1 MDLQIRFF
9 GHLQVSEG
17 PASLTHRLPARSQ
30 RLLAYLLLRR
40 RAPVAREA
48 AAFTLWPDNTET
60 ESLGALRRS
69 LNELRA
75 ALPAADG
82 CEWIIAAHGELQWNP
97 DAPYWL
103 DSEEFERG
111 LRQSTPAALHNAINL
126 YTGDLLPELGDEW
139 AVVERERLRQC
150 YFDALAQMAAHH
162 RALGEYETAV
172 DLTRRVL
179 AIEPLAEAAHRDLI
193 ALHYLTGDRASA
205 LAAYERLCAGL
216 RTELGVEP
224 MAETQDLFEAVADGR
239 PLPALAPRLPG
250 AKTEKKDTPKPIG
263 RETEMAG
270 LAALW
275 ESAADGHG
283 RCVVV
288 SGEAGVGKSHLIN
301 SLADYAATRGGLALT
316 GHCYEFEHALPYQ
329 AVVEMLR
336 SAAAVISLAD
346 LPLAHRASLA
356 RLAPDVLGAA
366 GGPQMA
372 ADDESRAQLF
382 EAFLQAF
389 LSLSRSQPLLL
400 LIEDAHW
407 ASESTLDWLT
417 YAAPR
422 MAEGRALV
430 VITYR
435 TGEVGAGHAL
445 ARLQRRFAREG
456 AAVVLPL
463 APLSPETCR
472 EWVARMSGLEEEP
485 ASAVADRLFAE
496 TAGNPF
502 FLQEVV
508 RRLIEADQIVVAR
521 GRWSGSF
528 VEAAPGAR
536 VPLPESLRGTISAR
550 VARLDEASES
560 FIRAAAVAGR
570 VFEYEVVRRAGRW
583 DEEAAL
589 DALEDLLA
597 RKFIRPGETDT
608 GAFAFEHHLV
618 REAIYADLAAPRR
631 SYWHRH
637 IALAIEALRPAD
649 DTRLGDLAYQFFHGQ
664 EWEKAAT
671 YAGRA
676 ARQAEGRYADD
687 EAIHYFRQ
695 ALDALSHLPD
705 SADARARR
713 FEILLPMERAAD
725 RRANRELEGELLNEM
740 LTLALD
746 LKDDARI
753 ARAQTNFGQYLR
765 MTGRPI
771 EALDALKEA
780 QERAAEAVQAGQV
793 EAGITLASAYGLA
806 GSVVG
811 MLGRYAN
818 SRDYFKRALVCYEEL
833 SLPPE
838 FPVARFRFAA
848 HRNLADMLRWEG
860 RFQEAL
866 DQCGIAIDG
875 LQNTDGAPRYEFG
888 LTLNLLGW
896 IYADIGAIDLS
907 RRALGQAREIIEA
920 AGIRTQAAYSDMLF
934 GKLRHREGQMGGGED
949 WLAESRALFERAL
962 AEFRA
967 LDAPHSIAVTL
978 PLMAA
983 LESAEGNSA
992 AAENLLAEC
1001 LELARRSNFAMHEI
1015 TALAGIAACRLAAGD
1030 SGGAL
1035 RASSEAL
1042 SQFESLAESSQSEPF
1057 VYYTHYRALAA
1068 ANDPAARAQLEQAHR
1083 ALCRQADELRD
1094 LALRECLLNNGPA
1107 HREIVEAWK

>member
-1 MDLQIRFF
+1 M
-9 GHLQVSEG
+9 
-17 PASLTHRLPARSQ
+17 
-30 RLLAYLLLRR
+30 
-40 RAPVAREA
+40 AREA

-69 LNELRA
+69 LSELRA

-82 CEWIIAAHGELQWNP
+82 REWILTAQGELQWNP

-103 DSEEFERG
+103 DCEEFERG
-111 LRQSTPAALHNAINL
+111 LRQSTPAALHSAINL

-150 YFDALAQMAAHH
+150 QLDALAQMAAHH
-162 RALGEYETAV
+162 RALAEYETAI
-172 DLTRRVL
+172 DLVRRWL
-179 AIEPLAEAAHRDLI
+179 AIDPLAEAAHRDLI

-205 LAAYERLCAGL
+205 LAAYERLRASL
-216 RTELGVEP
+216 RSELGVEP
-224 MAETQDLFEAVADGR
+224 MPDTQDLFEAVAAGR
-239 PLPALAPRLPG
+239 PLPALAPRLPH
-250 AKTEKKDTPKPIG
+250 AKTEKKDPPKPIG
-263 RETEMAG
+263 RETEMAE

-275 ESAADGHG
+275 ENAAAGRG
-283 RCVVV
+283 RCVIV

-301 SLADYAATRGGLALT
+301 SLAGYAATRGGLTLT
-316 GHCYEFEHALPYQ
+316 GHCYEFERALPYQ
-329 AVVEMLR
+329 AIVEMLR
-336 SAAAVISLAD
+336 AAAGVLPLAD
-346 LPLAHRASLA
+346 LPPAHRASLA
-356 RLAPDVLGAA
+356 ILAPDVLGAA
-366 GGPQMA
+366 GAPPLG
-372 ADDESRAQLF
+372 ADAESRAQLF
-382 EAFLQAF
+382 EAILQAF

-400 LIEDAHW
+400 MIEDAHW

-422 MAEGRALV
+422 LAGGRALV
-430 VITYR
+430 VITFR
-435 TGEVGAGHAL
+435 TGEVGTGHAL
-445 ARLQRRFAREG
+445 ARLQRRLAREG
-456 AAVVLPL
+456 AAVVLTL
-463 APLSPETCR
+463 APLSQKANR
-472 EWVARMSGLEEEP
+472 EVVARMSGLEDKL
-485 ASAVADRLFAE
+485 ASTVADRLFAE

-508 RRLIEADQIVVAR
+508 RRLIESDQIVVAK

-536 VPLPESLRGTISAR
+536 VPLPESLRQTISAR
-550 VARLDEASES
+550 VARLDDTSES

-570 VFEYEVVRRAGRW
+570 VFEYETVRRAGQW
-583 DEEAAL
+583 AEEPAL
-589 DALEDLLA
+589 EALEDLLA
-597 RKFIRPGETDT
+597 RSLIRQSGDE

-637 IALAIEALRPAD
+637 IASAIEALRPAD
-649 DTRLGDLAYQFFHGQ
+649 GARLGDLAHHFFHGQ
-664 EWEKAAT
+664 EWDNAAA

-695 ALDALSHLPD
+695 ALDALKHLPD
-705 SADARARR
+705 SADARERR
-713 FEILLPMERAAD
+713 FEILFPMERAAD

-753 ARAQTNFGQYLR
+753 ARAQTSFGQYLR
-765 MTGRPI
+765 LMGRPI

-793 EAGITLASAYGLA
+793 EAGITLASAYGQA
-806 GSVVG
+806 GNVVG
-811 MLGRYAN
+811 MLGRYSN
-818 SRDYFKRALVCYEEL
+818 SRDYFKRALACYEEL

-838 FPVARFRFAA
+838 FPASRFRFAA

-866 DQCGIAIDG
+866 DQCGTAIDG
-875 LQNTDGAPRYEFG
+875 LQNTDGAPRYEIG
-888 LTLNLLGW
+888 MALNLLGW
-896 IYADIGAIDLS
+896 IYADLGAIELS
-907 RRALGQAREIIEA
+907 RRALEEAREIIEA

-934 GKLRHREGQMGGGED
+934 GKLRHREGQMGGGEG

-967 LDAPHSIAVTL
+967 IDAPHSIAVTL

-983 LESAEGNSA
+983 LESAEGNIA
-992 AAENLLAEC
+992 AAESLLAEC

-1015 TALAGIAACRLAAGD
+1015 AALAGIADCRLAAGD
-1030 SGGAL
+1030 SPGAL

-1042 SQFESLAESSQSEPF
+1042 SQFESLAEASQNEPL
-1057 VYYTHYRALAA
+1057 VHYTHSRALAA
-1068 ANDPAARAQLEQAHR
+1068 NNDPAAGEHLAFAYR
-1083 ALCRQADELRD
+1083 ALCGQADELRD
-1094 LALRECLLNNGPA
+1094 PALRESLLNNVPL
-1107 HREIVEAWK
+1107 HREIVKALK